1 MVYGEDWQ
9 VLVIKIICSILFFLP
24 ISSYAFDVTLKLKG
38 FNQEQ
43 EQKIFKAAELIKE
56 IVLSEEF
63 KKAVISKS
71 FNNEFT
77 FKDNAGL
84 TNEQIYQKIIEG
96 KELVG
101 HNTTANGNMDLE
113 LVLYR
118 DDQSNT
124 IGYTYPHISHVYI
137 NEKFL
142 NRFEPYQVA
151 NNLFHEWLHKIGF
164 DHSVEKTPEREH
176 SVPYALGYIVKD
188 MAKGIS
194 QDIAQL

>member
-1 MVYGEDWQ
+1 MA
-9 VLVIKIICSILFFLP
+9 SH
-24 ISSYAFDVTLKLKG
+24 AFDVTLKLKG

-43 EQKIFKAAELIKE
+43 EQKIFKAIKLIKKV
-56 IVLSEEF
+56 VLSPEF
-63 KKAVISKS
+63 KEAVISKS

-77 FKDNAGL
+77 YKDNAGL
-84 TNEQIYQKIIEG
+84 TNEEIYQKIIEG
-96 KELVG
+96 RELVG
-101 HNTTANGNMDLE
+101 RNTEANGIMDLE

-118 DDQSNT
+118 DDNSNT
-124 IGYTYPHISHVYI
+124 IGYTYPKISHVYI

-142 NRFEPYQVA
+142 NKFEPYQVA

-188 MAKGIS
+188 IAKGIS

>member
-1 MVYGEDWQ
+1 MFHREGWQ
-9 VLVIKIICSILFFLP
+9 VLGIKIICSIIFLLP
-24 ISSYAFDVTLKLKG
+24 ISSHAFDVTLKLKG

-43 EQKIFKAAELIKE
+43 EQKIFKAIGLIKK
-56 IVLSEEF
+56 IVLSPDF
-63 KKAVISKS
+63 KEAVISKS

-77 FKDNAGL
+77 YKDNAGL
-84 TNEQIYQKIIEG
+84 TNEEIYQKIMEG
-96 KELVG
+96 RELVG
-101 HNTTANGNMDLE
+101 QNTEANGIMDLE

-118 DDQSNT
+118 DDESNT

-176 SVPYALGYIVKD
+176 SVPYALGYLVKD

>member
-1 MVYGEDWQ
+1 MLG
-9 VLVIKIICSILFFLP
+9 IKIICSLFFLFP
-24 ISSYAFDVTLKLKG
+24 MASHAFDVTLKLKG
-38 FNQEQ
+38 FNEEQ
-43 EQKIFKAAELIKE
+43 EQKIFEAITLIKK
-56 IVLSEEF
+56 IVLSPDF
-63 KKAVISKS
+63 KAAVLSKS

-84 TNEQIYQKIIEG
+84 SNQEIYQKILDG

-101 HNTTANGNMDLE
+101 SNTAANGIMDLE
-113 LVLYR
+113 LELYR
-118 DDQSNT
+118 DDESKT
-124 IGYTYPHISHVYI
+124 IGYTYPQISHVYI

-142 NRFEPYQVA
+142 NRFRPYEVA

-164 DHSVEKTPEREH
+164 DHSVERTPEREH

-188 MAKGIS
+188 MARGIS

>member
-1 MVYGEDWQ
+1 MQG
-9 VLVIKIICSILFFLP
+9 IKIISSLLLLFP
-24 ISSYAFDVTLKLKG
+24 MASHAFDVTLKLKG

-43 EQKIFKAAELIKE
+43 EQKIFKAIKLIKKV
-56 IVLSEEF
+56 VLSPEF
-63 KKAVISKS
+63 KEAVISKS

-77 FKDNAGL
+77 YKDNAGL
-84 TNEQIYQKIIEG
+84 TNEEIYQKIIEG
-96 KELVG
+96 RELVG
-101 HNTTANGNMDLE
+101 RNTEANGIMDLE

-118 DDQSNT
+118 DDNSNT
-124 IGYTYPHISHVYI
+124 IGYTYPKISHVYI

-142 NRFEPYQVA
+142 NKFEPYQVA

-188 MAKGIS
+188 IAKGIS

>member
-1 MVYGEDWQ
+1 MQG
-9 VLVIKIICSILFFLP
+9 IKIICTLLFLFP
-24 ISSYAFDVTLKLKG
+24 FSSKAFDVTLKLKG

-43 EQKIFKAAELIKE
+43 EQKIFKAAGLIKK
-56 IVLSEEF
+56 IVHSPEF
-63 KKAVISKS
+63 KQAVLSKS
-71 FNNEFT
+71 FNNKFT

-84 TNEQIYQKIIEG
+84 TNEQIYQKILDG
-96 KELVG
+96 KELIG
-101 HNTTANGNMDLE
+101 KNTEANGNMDLE

-118 DDQSNT
+118 DDNSNT

-176 SVPYALGYIVKD
+176 SVPYALGYIMKD
-188 MAKGIS
+188 MARGIS

>member
-1 MVYGEDWQ
+1 MLG
-9 VLVIKIICSILFFLP
+9 IKIMCSILFLIPMASNVFE
-24 ISSYAFDVTLKLKG
+24 VTLRLKG

-43 EQKIFKAAELIKE
+43 EQKIFEAISLVKKV
-56 IVLSEEF
+56 VLSPHF
-63 KKAVISKS
+63 KEAVLSKS

-77 FKDNAGL
+77 YQDNAGL
-84 TNEQIYQKIIEG
+84 SNQEIYQKILDG

-101 HNTTANGNMDLE
+101 SNTQANGIMDLE

-118 DDQSNT
+118 DDSTKT

-142 NRFEPYQVA
+142 NKFKPYEVA

-164 DHSVEKTPEREH
+164 DHSVERTPEREH

-188 MAKGIS
+188 MARGIS